1 MLLILCHIGNIDCSI
16 PVFLLKYIA
25 VPSLCNGMIL
35 LISCVTYIS
44 KSISVRTKQFVIS
57 IILTILCFM
66 LSFIHGVFVVVLA
79 AAVCPIILT
88 VMYENRILTG
98 VTAACSFVLQ
108 LISGYIVCWDPT
120 KVLKKLLRIQPVTT
134 IWRCWMWIILK
145 KLIIVTVM

>member
-57 IILTILCFM
+57 IILTILCFI
-66 LSFIHGVFVVVLA
+66 LHFVFLLGVWAKNNF
-79 AAVCPIILT
+79 
-88 VMYENRILTG
+88 E
-98 VTAACSFVLQ
+98 
-108 LISGYIVCWDPT
+108 
-120 KVLKKLLRIQPVTT
+120 
-134 IWRCWMWIILK
+134 
-145 KLIIVTVM
+145 